1 VKAFASLTVV
11 VLAVVAVG
19 VSLVNGLPNLPPLRS
34 YGAPP
39 LRFEAAFPTSVVGK
53 VEASLPVPGLA
64 LYAAWSSARGT
75 AFSVEGIDSSAL
87 PGSSTSNNGGG
98 YIYST
103 YLPVEKGRTAI
114 SFAEGFKTVR
124 GSVGCGRTRT
134 RYVQKLT
141 AAQTKSPWIAAI
153 DPLTSATK
161 VAYLC
166 EISEVVSGHG
176 LKWVVTAVAATQST
190 VEQFVDSFKPL
201 AATQGEGS

>member
-1 VKAFASLTVV
+1 MKAFAYLTVV
-11 VLAVVAVG
+11 VLAVIGIG
-19 VSLVNGLPNLPPLRS
+19 VSLVNGLSSLPPLRT
-34 YGAPP
+34 YGSPP
-39 LRFEAAFPTSVVGK
+39 LRFEAAFPTSLVSKIV
-53 VEASLPVPGLA
+53 ASLPVPGLA
-64 LYAAWSSARGT
+64 LYATWSFAHGT

-87 PGSSTSNNGGG
+87 PSGSTSNGDGG

-103 YLPVEKGRTAI
+103 HLPVEKGPTTT

-124 GSVGCGRTRT
+124 GGVRCGRSHT
-134 RYVQKLT
+134 RYVQNLT

-161 VAYLC
+161 AAYLC

-176 LKWVVTAVAATQST
+176 LKWVVTGVASTQSM

-201 AATQGEGS
+201 GASA